1 MNSQKKSAISTYP
14 RTFSKLLNE
23 EFDYKACLLW
33 TVLAVCFV
41 IGLVRLGKF
50 YLDRSEKKSERYRR
64 VQQEK
69 VLKDI
74 DEYFAKSKQR
84 V

>member
-1 MNSQKKSAISTYP
+1 MINTYP
-14 RTFSKLLNE
+14 RTFSKLLSD

-33 TVLAVCFV
+33 TVSAVCLV
-41 IGLVRLGKF
+41 IGLVRLGK
-50 YLDRSEKKSERYRR
+50 YCLEQSEKKSERYRI

-74 DEYFAKSKQR
+74 DEYFAKNNNKRKQR
-84 V
+84 P